1 MTRSRAVPLLA
12 LLALMVSVTAAAQ
25 AKVTPRQAQDA
36 IEKAGGKLETTS
48 GNGVTHTTVTFP
60 KMTDDDLKPL
70 VPALQALPHLY
81 ALNLV
86 STDVTDK
93 GVALL
98 KPLARLEV
106 LHLHETKVTDK
117 CIPTLKA
124 MQALQTVVLSKTG
137 VTPAGIRAL
146 RQAKPLM
153 TIID

>member
-1 MTRSRAVPLLA
+1 MSSSRTLAVFTFLLLA
-12 LLALMVSVTAAAQ
+12 GFLAAAGPGRFT
-25 AKVTPRQAQDA
+25 AKQAQEA
-36 IEKAGGKLETTS
+36 IEKAGGKIETSS

-60 KMTDDDLKPL
+60 KMTDDELKPL

-98 KPLARLEV
+98 KPLAGLEV
-106 LHLHETKVTDK
+106 LHLHETRVTDK
-117 CIPTLKA
+117 CIPALKA
-124 MQALQTVVLSKTG
+124 MPKLQSVVLSKTG
-137 VTPAGIRAL
+137 ITPAGVRQL